1 MKNFKYYF
9 ISVFLISSGLFAQEQ
24 VKPRQQGHTDQNKF
38 RQMKD
43 VLPTPNETR
52 TASGAPGY
60 HYAQQKVDY
69 EMNIHLDEN
78 KNQIYG
84 DEKITYHNNSKD
96 HLEYLWLQLD
106 QNMRARNSKTP
117 DIDVESIDTPF
128 IESSSLTRSNATRP
142 FNAPF
147 GNSSSFTKSNLKKP
161 FDGGFNID
169 YVKNE
174 DGSDLSYTINQ
185 TMMRINLVK
194 PLAPGQTFKFQIKWW
209 YNVNNYVLDNGRS
222 GYEAFPDGNNTY
234 VIAQFFPRLC
244 VYDNVEGW
252 QNMQFWGRSEFA
264 LEFGDYEVKLTVP
277 ADHKLEATGE
287 LQNEREVLTKEQLRR
302 FELAKKTFKNPVFI
316 VTQAEAE
323 QAEKVRSTQTKTWHF
338 KANNVRDF
346 AFASSRKFLWDAMAV
361 NINGR
366 SVMAISLYSKEGNPL
381 WEEHSTRV
389 VANTLEEYSKLT
401 FDYPYSKAVSVHAEM
416 GMEYPMIC
424 FNYGRPNPDGT
435 YSERLKRG
443 MIGVITHEVG
453 HNFFPMIVNSD
464 ERQWTW
470 MDEGLNSFVETLAE
484 LDYDPNYITG
494 NLPKDIV
501 PYMGGDQSYLSPI
514 MSQGDYVHQFGPNA
528 YTKPAAGLYM
538 LRQTIMG
545 PELFDYAFRT
555 YSRRWMFKHPTPAD
569 FFRTMEDASAMDLDW
584 FWRGWFYTT
593 DYTDIGIKEVKQYY
607 LTDEPTEKAKNI
619 AKRYNIDLDSY
630 KDKLVYYAEAEDG
643 IRPNNAKKVSEFE
656 FLSNHLNNLSDAEKA
671 DLTETPNY
679 FYEVTFEK
687 PGGLVMPIIVELTYE
702 DGTKERKTFPA
713 QIWRYNEN
721 VVKKV
726 FKTAKAITGIVV
738 DPDLETADVDTSNNS
753 WPKEVKKNKFQEFKD
768 KVKT

>member
-1 MKNFKYYF
+1 MKKLAY
-9 ISVFLISSGLFAQEQ
+9 LILSIVLVSTSLFAQEQ
-24 VKPRQQGHTDQNKF
+24 EKTKPQGHIDQNKF

-43 VLPTPNETR
+43 VLATPNETR
-52 TASGAPGY
+52 TASGAPGHAY
-60 HYAQQKVDY
+60 TQQKVDY
-69 EMNIHLDEN
+69 VMNIRLDEN
-78 KNQIYG
+78 KNKLFG

-96 HLEYLWLQLD
+96 YLEYLWVQLD
-106 QNMRARNSKTP
+106 QNMRSKDSKTP
-117 DIDVESIDTPF
+117 DVTTESFD
-128 IESSSLTRSNATRP
+128 AA
-142 FNAPF
+142 FNGPQ
-147 GNSSSFTKSNLKKP
+147 SFAKANLKKT
-161 FDGGFNID
+161 FDGGFNIE

-174 DGSDLSYTINQ
+174 DGSDLSHMVNQ
-185 TMMRINLVK
+185 TMMRINLPK
-194 PLAPGQTFKFQIKWW
+194 PLAPGQVFKFQIKWW
-209 YNVNNYVLDNGRS
+209 YNINNHIIEGGRS
-222 GYEAFPDGNNTY
+222 GYESFPDGNSTY
-234 VIAQFFPRLC
+234 VIAQFYPRLC

-264 LEFGDYEVKLTVP
+264 LEFGDFDVKLTVP
-277 ADHKLEATGE
+277 ADHKLEATGV
-287 LQNEREVLTKEQLRR
+287 LQNEKDVLTKEQLKR
-302 FELAKKTFKNPVFI
+302 FETAKKSFKDPVFI
-316 VTQAEAE
+316 VTQDEAIA
-323 QAEKVRSTQTKTWHF
+323 AEKERSTKLKTWHF
-338 KANNVRDF
+338 KANNVRDY
-346 AFASSRKFLWDAMAV
+346 AFATSRKFLWDAMAV
-361 NINGR
+361 DINGK

-401 FDYPYSKAVSVHAEM
+401 FDYPYNKAVSVHAQM

-484 LDYDPNYITG
+484 LDYDPNFITG

-514 MSQGDYVHQFGPNA
+514 MSQGDYVYQFGPNA

-555 YSRRWMFKHPTPAD
+555 YSQRWMFKHPTPED

-593 DYTDIGIKEVKQYY
+593 DYTDIGIKEVKRYY
-607 LTDEPTEKAKNI
+607 LTDKPTEKAKET
-619 AKRYNIDLDSY
+619 AKRYNMNLDEY
-630 KDKLVYYAEAEDG
+630 KDKLVYYAEAEEGVEPAD
-643 IRPNNAKKVSEFE
+643 AKKALDFE
-656 FLSNHLNNLSDAEKA
+656 FLNEYLASLPEDIKSQAKEA
-671 DLTETPNY
+671 PNY
-679 FYEVTFEK
+679 FYEVTFDK
-687 PGGLVMPIIVELTYE
+687 PGGLVMPIILELTYE
-702 DGTKERKTFPA
+702 DGTKERQTFPA

-721 VVKKV
+721 EAKKV
-726 FKTAKAITGIVV
+726 FRTDKAITNIVL
-738 DPDLETADVDTSNNS
+738 DPDLELADVDTSNNY
-753 WPKEVKKNKFQEFKD
+753 WPKEVKESKFDEFKQ
-768 KVKT
+768 KVKG